1 MKINL
6 SEQVAG
12 FVGRLAPAPRRE
24 LRLALKSPAKGRGD
38 VKALEGPLSGYWR
51 LRVSSYRVILFYRS
65 PKEVTLK
72 LVSAGFYDWIFQNR
86 NDKQSALKTIDPDS
100 VPGHPKIPDEVLR

>member
-24 LRLALKSPAKGRGD
+24 LRLALKSLAKGRGD
-38 VKALEGPLSGYWR
+38 VKALEGPLTGYWR

-65 PKEVTLK
+65 PNEVECVYAERRSIVYEIFAEALREK
-72 LVSAGFYDWIFQNR
+72 LRSEG
-86 NDKQSALKTIDPDS
+86 
-100 VPGHPKIPDEVLR
+100 

>member
-24 LRLALKSPAKGRGD
+24 LRLALKSLAKGRGD

-51 LRVSSYRVILFYRS
+51 LRVSSYRVILFYRG
-65 PKEVTLK
+65 PNEVECVYAERRSIVYEIFAEALREK
-72 LVSAGFYDWIFQNR
+72 LRSEG
-86 NDKQSALKTIDPDS
+86 
-100 VPGHPKIPDEVLR
+100 

>member
-12 FVGRLAPAPRRE
+12 FVRRLAPTPRRE
-24 LRLALKSPAKGRGD
+24 LRLALKSLAKGRGD

-65 PKEVTLK
+65 PNVVECVYAERRSI
-72 LVSAGFYDWIFQNR
+72 VYEIFAEALRERLR
-86 NDKQSALKTIDPDS
+86 NE
-100 VPGHPKIPDEVLR
+100 G